1 MGILIALLGILL
13 ILLICDVQMRLSY
26 YLDPGNRF
34 PNLSQLQ
41 LWGLRSIVAVHGG
54 YRIAKLKGLVRN
66 PRGCVYRVRL
76 LNPYPPPR
84 GRSEV
89 QDMLQQAH
97 DEIQRQVNT
106 WKKIEK

>member
-26 YLDPGNRF
+26 YPGPGNRF
-34 PNLSQLQ
+34 PNLSRLQ
-41 LWGLRSIVAVHGG
+41 FWGLRSIVAVVQTYGG

-76 LNPYPPPR
+76 LNLYPPPR

-89 QDMLQQAH
+89 QDML
-97 DEIQRQVNT
+97 
-106 WKKIEK
+106 